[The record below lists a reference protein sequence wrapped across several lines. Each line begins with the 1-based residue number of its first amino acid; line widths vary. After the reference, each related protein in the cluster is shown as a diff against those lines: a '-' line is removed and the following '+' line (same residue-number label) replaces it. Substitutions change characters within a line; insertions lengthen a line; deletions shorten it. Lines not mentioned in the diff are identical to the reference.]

1 MLTKKSIKK
10 GLRQVSALVEKN
22 LYLATRFKT
31 AFLLRFLNPIIQVL
45 MPLIIFGTI
54 FSISEDYNFGYW
66 RSDNYILFMMLA
78 FCIQFLRQIID
89 RFFQMLL
96 QEKFW
101 KTLQSFLV
109 APLNM
114 FTYLVGL
121 LVSELILISIPFIV
135 FLLLAWILFPIPF
148 MNFLLILLLFLAI
161 SLIFGSIGLLVSV
174 FAITNESIG
183 RISQLCLK
191 FLFWLSCYSYPL
203 QIFPV
208 IIQYFIILNPLYYI
222 FDLIRL
228 SWYMAIDPEIA
239 LIYITPAHITI
250 IILLTLMTP
259 IIAIYLFNKLY
270 KKYGISGY

>member
-135 FLLLAWILFPIPF
+135 FLLLAWILFPIPLI
-148 MNFLLILLLFLAI
+148 NVLLVLLLFFSI
-161 SLIFGSIGLLVSV
+161 SLIFGSIGLLISV

-183 RISQLCLK
+183 RISQLLLT

-203 QIFPV
+203 QIFP
-208 IIQYFIILNPLYYI
+208 ISIQYFILLNPLYYI

-228 SWYMAIDPEIA
+228 SWYMAIDFETA